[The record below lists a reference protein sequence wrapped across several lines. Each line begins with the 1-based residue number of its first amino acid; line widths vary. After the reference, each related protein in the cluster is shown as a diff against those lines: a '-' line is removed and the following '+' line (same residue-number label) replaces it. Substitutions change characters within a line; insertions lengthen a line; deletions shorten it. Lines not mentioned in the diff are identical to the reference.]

1 MAIQVYYDEA
11 KERQIE
17 EDTETSATFGQDQDD
32 ETPQVPNLPKQLEVE
47 IDEPSL
53 PLLSNFVNEHRAVQ
67 EQELKQETQLTQAN
81 NDPPDLSVLKTAEQ
95 PQSQQTAEQS
105 GEGGGMPD
113 FSALSLSVDTT
124 NQRLQSMEAAAKNAQ
139 DLQDLIQF

>member
-67 EQELKQETQLTQAN
+67 EQEFKQETQAN
-81 NDPPDLSVLKTAEQ
+81 NDLPDLSVLKTAEQ
-95 PQSQQTAEQS
+95 AQSQQTAEQS
-105 GEGGGMPD
+105 GGGMPD

-124 NQRLQSMEAAAKNAQ
+124 NQRLQSMEAAAKNAK